1 VRIGAAVM
9 LSPDE
14 ASSSAIEAAVRR
26 VLGENSFHAA
36 AARVAEQIS
45 SMPSPAEVVS
55 LLER

>member
-1 VRIGAAVM
+1 M

-26 VLGENSFHAA
+26 VLGENSFRAA